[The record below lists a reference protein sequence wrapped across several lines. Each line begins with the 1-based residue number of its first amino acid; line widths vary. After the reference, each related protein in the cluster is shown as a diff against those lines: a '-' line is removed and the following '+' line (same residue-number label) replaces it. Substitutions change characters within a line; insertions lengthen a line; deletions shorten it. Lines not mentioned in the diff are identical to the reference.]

1 MSFFYRKN
9 RATIS
14 FLLKVTF
21 ASAIMLMFLSFGQG
35 GSSYAQEKSKYE
47 KQNDRK
53 NKSNRRLKRRGD
65 KGKSNKGK
73 LRAARFK
80 SRTRQGE
87 KSYKGDITGRRVQ
100 RIKSS
105 RLKSNASYAKPNP
118 YAGRKRKT
126 EASVAKK
133 ALSRPRY
140 TSRSSEKAKK
150 VSINP
155 RFSNRPRE
163 RAWKGNSSGRAIN
176 TRSKKITFTGNKSY
190 QGSRFQSAS
199 RPSERKVKS
208 ARVTPRSASGNYS
221 IRKRK
226 TPYNAFRRQKSW
238 EKAFKGDITGRTF
251 RTKRT
256 EGRPGVKKAPQPKYS
271 SKGRKGDK
279 PYAGGFG
286 GGFKTATRK
295 PERAWKK
302 DISGNKLRIRT
313 SKGPDIKGFQF
324 SIYPQGNKRRNDRAY
339 NGKIKGGGYK
349 SISSRKEMAG
359 KKSQGSAPPGA
370 GTAKGFK
377 FQGNIKTKKP
387 QKGGGSISVKLRNNN
402 GKAIQGRGTTGQ
414 DIKSARFQGGIKL
427 SKKKQ
432 GGGSVSRNNWNN
444 LGKSIT
450 KVSNNKQ
457 DKSIKG
463 FQGNIKTGKPLKGG
477 GSVARNNWNNR
488 GKATTQAIN
497 SEQNR
502 RARTFQGNIKT
513 GKPLK
518 GGGSVAR
525 NNWNNKGKSVS
536 KPELSPEGRKASSF
550 TGNYKPFK
558 GGRYDALSGVYKG
571 DTKRKFGYERN
582 PSADKKSLKVKLI
595 KKKSEQSEFQGKS
608 KPFKGGK
615 YDALAGF
622 YKGDI
627 KRKSKYQK
635 NPNAA
640 KESLKVKQA
649 LKNDK
654 QSAKYQGFV
663 KGSSNYKKNPAS
675 ADEALKVRPPGKNY
689 FKEGDFKGR
698 TKITW
703 SVKRNPNSSKESLK
717 NIAPSKETAKGSRF
731 EGRYKIVGSYAR
743 KPHAVKDALKGV
755 GPSRAAIKAADYQG
769 NIKMSKKSLADRHPS
784 FKYSRNNNSS
794 TVEKQKLFSFKLL
807 FAKWFKK
814 NEGQPDNVK
823 QKERRPRFDK
833 KERDIWYE

>member
-1 MSFFYRKN
+1 
-9 RATIS
+9 
-14 FLLKVTF
+14 
-21 ASAIMLMFLSFGQG
+21 MFLSLGQG
-35 GSSYAQEKSKYE
+35 GSTYAQEKTKYE
-47 KQNDRK
+47 KQNERK

-65 KGKSNKGK
+65 KGRSNKRK
-73 LRAARFK
+73 LRATKFK

-87 KSYKGDITGRRVQ
+87 KSYKGDITGRRVK

-126 EASVAKK
+126 ESSVAKK

-140 TSRSSEKAKK
+140 TSRPSEKAKR

-176 TRSKKITFTGNKSY
+176 TRSKRITFTGKKSY
-190 QGSRFQSAS
+190 QGGRFQSAS
-199 RPSERKVKS
+199 RPSERRIKS
-208 ARVTPRSASGNYS
+208 TRVSPRSASGNYNV
-221 IRKRK
+221 RKRK
-226 TPYNAFRRQKSW
+226 TPYNAFRRQKGW

-256 EGRPGVKKAPQPKYS
+256 EGRPGVKKQPQPKYS
-271 SKGRKGDK
+271 SKGRKGDR
-279 PYAGGFG
+279 PYSGGFG
-286 GGFKTATRK
+286 GGFKSATRK

-313 SKGPDIKGFQF
+313 SKRPKFKGAQF
-324 SIYPQGNKRRNDRAY
+324 SIYPQGNKRRNDKAY
-339 NGKIKGGGYK
+339 KGKIKGGGYK
-349 SISSRKEMAG
+349 SISSRKEIAG
-359 KKSQGSAPPGA
+359 KKTSGSEPPGA

-387 QKGGGSISVKLRNNN
+387 KKGGGSISAKLRNNN
-402 GKAIQGRGTTGQ
+402 GRAIQGRGTTGQ
-414 DIKSARFQGGIKL
+414 DIKSAKFQGGIKYNKP
-427 SKKKQ
+427 KK
-432 GGGSVSRNNWNN
+432 GGGSVARNNWNN
-444 LGKSIT
+444 RGSSIT

-457 DKSIKG
+457 DKSIKA
-463 FQGNIKTGKPLKGG
+463 FQGN
-477 GSVARNNWNNR
+477 V
-488 GKATTQAIN
+488 
-497 SEQNR
+497 
-502 RARTFQGNIKT
+502 KT

-525 NNWNNKGKSVS
+525 NNWNNKGKSTTQPNNSEQSRLTRSFQGNIKSGKPLKGGGSVARNNWNNKGKSIS
-536 KPELSPEGRKASSF
+536 KPSQTLEGRRALSFQGNIKSKKYDKNPAASNNSLKVKIF
-550 TGNYKPFK
+550 KNKKEVANYQGNTKRTKYTG
-558 GGRYDALSGVYKG
+558 GAYDALSG
-571 DTKRKFGYERN
+571 T
-582 PSADKKSLKVKLI
+582 
-595 KKKSEQSEFQGKS
+595 
-608 KPFKGGK
+608 
-615 YDALAGF
+615 

-654 QSAKYQGFV
+654 QTGKYQGFV

-675 ADEALKVRPPGKNY
+675 ANEALKVKAPKKNY
-689 FKEGDFKGR
+689 FKSGNFDGR
-698 TKITW
+698 TKVMWSVKQNPNSSKESLKNIVPSKETNKGSQFQGRTKVTW

-717 NIAPSKETAKGSRF
+717 NIAPSKATAKGSRF

-769 NIKMSKKSLADRHPS
+769 NIKMSKKSMADRHPS
-784 FKYSRNNNSS
+784 YRYSRNNNSS
-794 TVEKQKLFSFKLL
+794 TAEKQKLFSFKLL